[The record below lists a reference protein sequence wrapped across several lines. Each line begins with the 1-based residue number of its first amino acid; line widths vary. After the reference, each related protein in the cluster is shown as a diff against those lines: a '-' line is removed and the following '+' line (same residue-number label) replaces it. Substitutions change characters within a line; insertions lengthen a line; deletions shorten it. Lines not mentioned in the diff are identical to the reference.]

1 MLLCMCYVHVYHSS
15 INLFTGRWS
24 NPAIIGECM
33 PPARGFVIEG
43 ISNCRAVIFGGCAY
57 KNGVDNVKNDVYLLE
72 IAVDNVV
79 S

>member
-1 MLLCMCYVHVYHSS
+1 MLNFSVNV
-15 INLFTGRWS
+15 FTGEWS

-33 PPARGFVIEG
+33 PPTRGFVIEE
-43 ISNCRAVIFGGCAY
+43 ICNCRAVIFGGCSN
-57 KNGVDNVKNDVYLLE
+57 KNGITDIRNDVYLLE